1 MTKQEIEKAIEN
13 GESVWVANKY
23 CYPYKVKLTNKHYV
37 GVINDIKCLM
47 LAFQNEDDELID
59 YLEYIFETKEKAQH
73 YHDHSN
79 ITSVN
84 QLPFL
89 TWEEFNKNTLG
100 FEFTDT
106 IENKYRCHIVRDY
119 RDGKDF
125 IALYDKNGTISIDE
139 EWEATEQNFYKA
151 YDECVRL
158 FKGEE

>member
-1 MTKQEIEKAIEN
+1 MTQQEIEEAIKN

-73 YHDHSN
+73 YHDHAN
-79 ITSVN
+79 VERVET
-84 QLPFL
+84 LPFL
-89 TWEEFNKNTLG
+89 TWEEFLEKKAIHFIDNKGIDFVLCI
-100 FEFTDT
+100 TD
-106 IENKYRCHIVRDY
+106 NKIKLMVFFMVSKTWD
-119 RDGKDF
+119 
-125 IALYDKNGTISIDE
+125 LTE
-139 EWEATEQNFYKA
+139 ENFYKA

-158 FKGEE
+158 FRGEE